1 MLLRLP
7 TSVSEAQEYLT
18 QGAVPIGGATLVWAT
33 WQRDGF
39 PDHAM
44 SLRELPEANTIEPD
58 ALGAA
63 VVLNRID
70 GRVPEVLRRAAST
83 VGTGAVRRTATV
95 GGNIVGSTLRCLLP
109 AALVLDARAV
119 VLEPEGVT
127 ETDLAEVIAKRH
139 LLLSLRWRTPVTS
152 NYVKAPAEPGGPSPL
167 VVAAALHS
175 VDGDGDGDGDGI
187 GDGVG
192 DQDSNGTGAGTD
204 TTSGTTTGTTLLRV
218 AVRSEDEVFSEN
230 AVYQGD
236 TEAALHALR
245 DGSLGRLPAPA
256 WDLVARQVTDLLA
269 LSTDH

>member
-44 SLRELPEANTIEPD
+44 SLRDLPEANTIEPE

-70 GRVPEVLRRAAST
+70 DRVPEVLRRAAST

-119 VLEPEGVT
+119 ILEPEGVT
-127 ETDLAEVIAKRH
+127 ETDLAEVLAKRH
-139 LLLSLRWRTPVTS
+139 LLLSLRWRTPISS
-152 NYVKAPAEPGGPSPL
+152 NYVKAAAEPGGPSPL

-175 VDGDGDGDGDGI
+175 ADSDGDGDGDA
-187 GDGVG
+187 
-192 DQDSNGTGAGTD
+192 NGNGNGN
-204 TTSGTTTGTTLLRV
+204 GNGTLLRV

-230 AVYQGD
+230 AVCHGD
-236 TEAALHALR
+236 TDATLRALR

-256 WDLVARQVTDLLA
+256 WELVGRQVTGLLA
-269 LSTDH
+269 RPADH